1 MSRAQEPEGSG
12 SSANSTITSSNSD
25 PPQWVADEGVATCQA
40 CAATQFSR
48 LNRRHHCRGCGKVVC
63 ARCSAARLLLPL
75 RSAVQPPLPPLAPG
89 HSSFDPRQP
98 QRCCPSC
105 CQRLKPQQEHL
116 RATMAHSAVEVCV
129 SRGALQRY
137 FNSPLRLSLQDEIVK
152 ATHALQNFT
161 CDNRI
166 EGEDRLPGDLIRASA
181 GVAFITFVRAG
192 LLFTGKIGTGLV
204 VSRRPDGTWSAPAAI
219 ASAGVGWGFQAGADV
234 TDVLVLLHTRKAVD
248 AFSGRGSVSLGTQLS
263 ISVGPVGRGASTDI
277 RAGDAGLASVFSYAH
292 SKGLFLGASFEA
304 GTIVSRTE
312 ANQTF
317 YGTAVSAKE
326 LLLGNYP
333 APKAAEP
340 LYRALEEVE
349 SSAARAATLSSAP
362 ASPSRDSRPAAAT
375 GESARAI
382 PESDTEEGSWD
393 LLLDGIPQA
402 REISA
407 DESII
412 TSVIR
417 WLGELW
423 CGTGSGGGG
432 SGGGGG
438 DSEEASPEGDGEWR
452 VDRRKRILAAREQG
466 QELCTAREMR
476 PLRRHCVKA
485 TAAATA
491 AATDDG
497 SATVSP
503 RMARTCS
510 SSSSSAEHNQHG
522 WGQELAQGVNGMR
535 ARAKSASATAHVQT
549 AAAHRLCEEPT
560 STSEAASAADNLKF
574 TAQ

>member
-12 SSANSTITSSNSD
+12 SSADSSIITTTSSNSD

-75 RSAVQPPLPPLAPG
+75 RSAVQPALLAPG

-98 QRCCPSC
+98 
-105 CQRLKPQQEHL
+105 QEHL

-166 EGEDRLPGDLIRASA
+166 EGEDRLPGDLIRAAA

-192 LLFTGKIGTGLV
+192 LFFTGKVGTGLV
-204 VSRRPDGTWSAPAAI
+204 VSRRPDGIWSAPAAI

-304 GTIVSRTE
+304 GTIVSRTD

-362 ASPSRDSRPAAAT
+362 ASPCRDSRPAAAT

-382 PESDTEEGSWD
+382 SDFDMEEGSWD
-393 LLLDGIPQA
+393 LLLDGVPQA

-412 TSVIR
+412 TSVVR

-423 CGTGSGGGG
+423 RGTGSGGG

-476 PLRRHCVKA
+476 PLRFMSGPHHSPAVLYMWFYVA
-485 TAAATA
+485 VAA
-491 AATDDG
+491 
-497 SATVSP
+497 
-503 RMARTCS
+503 
-510 SSSSSAEHNQHG
+510 
-522 WGQELAQGVNGMR
+522 
-535 ARAKSASATAHVQT
+535 
-549 AAAHRLCEEPT
+549 
-560 STSEAASAADNLKF
+560 
-574 TAQ
+574 